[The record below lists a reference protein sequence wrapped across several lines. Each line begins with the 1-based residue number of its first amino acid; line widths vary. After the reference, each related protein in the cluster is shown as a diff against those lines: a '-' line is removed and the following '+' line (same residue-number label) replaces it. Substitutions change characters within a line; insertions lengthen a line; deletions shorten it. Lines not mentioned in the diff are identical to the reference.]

1 MKNVKAIL
9 FDMDGVIF
17 DTERVYLEEWKQV
30 FKKYGY
36 KMKDEIYIS
45 VMGTGRENV
54 KKVFKE
60 YYGDNLPIEDMYVDK
75 DILLNEAVSE
85 NKIPLKT
92 GAFDILSYLKDNGY
106 KTALATS
113 AKRDRLEIQLSL
125 ADIKDKFDA
134 IVCIDDVGK
143 GKPNPDIFLLAA
155 EKIGVEPSDCMVI
168 EDSEAGIMA
177 AFNAGMIPVHVK
189 DLKEVSETIMKHSK
203 RQFNNLHEIKQ
214 YIIENESALSNDK
227 NYLE

>member
-113 AKRDRLEIQLSL
+113 AKRDRLEIQLHL

>member
-92 GAFDILSYLKDNGY
+92 GAVDILSYLKDNGY

-113 AKRDRLEIQLSL
+113 AKRDRLEIQLHL

-203 RQFNNLHEIKQ
+203 RQFNNLHGIKQ

>member
-92 GAFDILSYLKDNGY
+92 GAVDILSYLKDNGY

>member
-125 ADIKDKFDA
+125 ADIKNKFDA

>member
-92 GAFDILSYLKDNGY
+92 GAIDILSFLKDNGY

-113 AKRDRLEIQLSL
+113 AKRDRLEIQLCL

-177 AFNAGMIPVHVK
+177 AFNAGMIPIHVK
-189 DLKEVSETIMKHSK
+189 DLKEVSGTIMKHSAK
-203 RQFNNLHEIKQ
+203 QFNNLHEIKQ
-214 YIIENESALSNDK
+214 YINRK
-227 NYLE
+227 

>member
-92 GAFDILSYLKDNGY
+92 GAVDILSYLKDNGY

-113 AKRDRLEIQLSL
+113 AKRDRLEIQLHL

-177 AFNAGMIPVHVK
+177 AFNAGMIPIHVK
-189 DLKEVSETIMKHSK
+189 DLKEVSGTIMKHSTK
-203 RQFNNLHEIKQ
+203 QFNNLHEIKQ
-214 YIIENESALSNDK
+214 YINRK
-227 NYLE
+227 

>member
-60 YYGDNLPIEDMYVDK
+60 YYGDDLPIEDMYVYK

-92 GAFDILSYLKDNGY
+92 GAIDILSYLKDNGY

-113 AKRDRLEIQLSL
+113 AKRDRLEIQLHL

-155 EKIGVEPSDCMVI
+155 EKLGVEPSDCMVI

-177 AFNAGMIPVHVK
+177 AFNAGMIPIHVK
-189 DLKEVSETIMKHSK
+189 DLKEVSDTIMKHSAK
-203 RQFNNLHEIKQ
+203 QFDNLHEIKQ
-214 YIIENESALSNDK
+214 YIIDNESTLSNDK
-227 NYLE
+227 KYL